1 MNSST
6 TLFLAK
12 QAGRG
17 DYAAQALR
25 GMGSEL
31 AEASRHPVIQ
41 GALRK
46 DPALF
51 SSMARNIPGLEGAVA
66 KGPAAIP
73 ELRDALAWILRGRRA

>member
-1 MNSST
+1 
-6 TLFLAK
+6 
-12 QAGRG
+12 
-17 DYAAQALR
+17 
-25 GMGSEL
+25 
-31 AEASRHPVIQ
+31 VIQ